1 MCPVIVYNLAFTP
14 GSAVYVDYHDKECPS
29 IRIKTFPQKNSLK
42 LMKWFSRES
51 VIDRVIV
58 KFMISFP
65 YISGTLVYL
74 CMFGFWRVGLVFI
87 IFPFWEFLKFF
98 GTQYI

>member
-1 MCPVIVYNLAFTP
+1 
-14 GSAVYVDYHDKECPS
+14 
-29 IRIKTFPQKNSLK
+29 
-42 LMKWFSRES
+42 MKWFSRES

-74 CMFGFWRVGLVFI
+74 CMFGFWRVGLMFI
-87 IFPFWEFLKFF
+87 IFPLWDFWNFLELSTFNETRFCDKN
-98 GTQYI
+98 I